1 MDSNRLKYLYQ
12 NYKSKTLTK
21 AESLEWNI
29 LVQDP
34 CMDLELREI
43 LDSEWRD
50 YNQDELL
57 ILNQKSADI
66 IYNDII
72 VEPAHHQIKKLWPRF
87 IGVAAILTV
96 ISFGIWFY
104 SSRQQIVK
112 PSAEVASQNDIAPGK
127 NGATL
132 TLADGKEI
140 KLSTAEN
147 GEILNEA
154 GIRISK
160 TADGQLTYE
169 VQAGATVN
177 KDRLNTL
184 TTDKGETFKI
194 RLPDNT
200 MVWLNAASRLTY
212 PENIATAGL
221 RKVELRGEGYFQ
233 VAKKP
238 KHPFIVATE
247 NQRVEVLGTQ
257 FNVNAYEQVTKT
269 TLEEGS
275 VKVNSG
281 KNERIISP
289 GQQAISR
296 SHQITV
302 INADIEEAL
311 AWKNGYFRFKGEN
324 IATIMAKLSRWYNIE
339 VVYIGAPGPET
350 FTGTVSRDKNISQAL
365 KMLQNT
371 NGVKFKIEGRRITVI
386 P

>member
-1 MDSNRLKYLYQ
+1 MDRNRLKYLYES
-12 NYKSKTLTK
+12 YKRKTLTK

-34 CMDLELREI
+34 HMDLELREI

-57 ILNQKSADI
+57 ILNPKSADI

-72 VEPAHHQIKKLWPRF
+72 VEPAYNQINKLWPRL
-87 IGVAAILTV
+87 IGVAATV
-96 ISFGIWFY
+96 TIISFSIWFY
-104 SSRQQIVK
+104 SSRQQIVNPNSK
-112 PSAEVASQNDIAPGK
+112 IASQNDIAPGK

-132 TLADGKEI
+132 TLSDGKKI
-140 KLSTAEN
+140 RLSTAKK
-147 GEILNEA
+147 GELLNKA

-160 TADGQLTYE
+160 TADGQLIYE
-169 VQAGATVN
+169 VQAGTALN
-177 KDRLNTL
+177 NDRFNTL
-184 TTDKGETFKI
+184 TTEKGETFKI

-200 MVWLNAASRLTY
+200 MIWLNADSRLTY

-221 RKVELRGEGYFQ
+221 RKVNLRGEGYFQ
-233 VAKKP
+233 VAKKTS
-238 KHPFIVATE
+238 HPFIVATE
-247 NQRVEVLGTQ
+247 NQLVEVLGTH

-275 VKVNSG
+275 VKVSSG
-281 KNERIISP
+281 KNEQIINP
-289 GQQAISR
+289 GQQAVTR
-296 SHQITV
+296 NHQIAV
-302 INADIEEAL
+302 INADMDEAL
-311 AWKNGYFRFKGEN
+311 AWKNGYFRFKAEN
-324 IATIMAKLSRWYNIE
+324 ITTIMTKLSRWYNIE
-339 VVYIGAPGPET
+339 VVYMGDPGTET